1 MREKILVVE
10 DEVAAARVIT
20 LNLEREGFDVRSVST
35 AAEALRAIPGFHPDV
50 VLTDYRMP
58 GMNGLELMVE
68 SRREWSRIPV
78 ILMTGQGDERLAV
91 RCMNE
96 GAFTYLTKPLDY
108 DELALMCRRAAE
120 MHQLRCQLDRADR
133 LELGHGLVGDAPSIR
148 QLRRLITEVAST
160 DVTILVRGE
169 TGTGKEVVARAIHA
183 ASERSKGPFVAINCS
198 AIPESLL
205 EAELFGHERG
215 AFTGADRK
223 RAGRFQAAAGGTL
236 MLDEIGDLPAA
247 LQPKLLRVLEERAVT
262 PLGTDQS
269 QPVDFRLVTATHQ
282 PLEEL
287 VERGDFRQDLFYRL
301 NVVPLMIPPLRER
314 REDIP
319 RLASRFAGRIATK
332 HGKSIRHMTPELLEW
347 LKSQPWE
354 GNVRELENVIE
365 RLVIFCS
372 NGVLHL
378 PEEGIESAILP
389 PYREEKERVLDQ
401 FERHYLSTA
410 LKLSKGRLSEVTD
423 RTGLSTRQLYNLMK
437 KHGLAKEDFFISLPE
452 G

>member
-1 MREKILVVE
+1 MSAKILIVE
-10 DEVAAARVIT
+10 DETAAARVIG
-20 LNLEREGFDVRSVST
+20 LNLEREGFTIRSVVT
-35 AAEALRAIPGFHPDV
+35 AAEGLRLIPGFHPDV
-50 VLTDYRMP
+50 ILTDYQMP
-58 GMNGLELMVE
+58 GMNGLELMNE
-68 SRREWSRIPV
+68 SRREWPLIPV

-91 RCMNE
+91 QCMNE
-96 GAFTYLTKPLDY
+96 GAFTYLAKPLDY
-108 DELALMCRRAAE
+108 NELALMCHRAAE
-120 MHQLRCQLDRADR
+120 MHQLRCRLDLADN
-133 LELGHGLVGDAPSIR
+133 LELGHGLVGEAPAIR
-148 QLRRLITEVAST
+148 QLRKLITEVAST

-198 AIPESLL
+198 AIPETLL

-215 AFTGADRK
+215 AFTGAERK
-223 RAGRFQAAAGGTL
+223 RAGRFQAASGGTL
-236 MLDEIGDLPAA
+236 MLDEIGDFPIT
-247 LQPKLLRVLEERAVT
+247 LQPKLLRVLEERMVT
-262 PLGTDQS
+262 PLGADRPL
-269 QPVDFRLVTATHQ
+269 PVDFRLVTATHQ

-287 VERGDFRQDLFYRL
+287 VEQGGFRQDLFYRL
-301 NVVPLMIPPLRER
+301 NVVPLVIPPLRER

-332 HGKSIRHMTPELLEW
+332 HGKSICLLTPELLEW

-365 RLVIFCS
+365 RLVIFCAD
-372 NGVLHL
+372 GVLHL

-389 PYREEKERVLDQ
+389 PYGEEKDRVVGQ
-401 FERHYLSTA
+401 FERQYLSTA

-437 KHGLAKEDFFISLPE
+437 KHGLEKENFFLA
-452 G
+452 